1 MDGETRPIGV
11 NTYINAKLTEEIVR
25 NQIGAVTLKEQ

>member
-11 NTYINAKLTEEIVR
+11 NTYINAKQTEGAVQ